1 MVSVP
6 GRLVVPYNTHQH
18 NHGGSNGTSIH
29 FHFHHFGFS
38 VTVVTHFAVDI
49 TREHAAESQCGGGC
63 GTTDS
68 DMLRCNGTAVHDA
81 YGRRESLHQR
91 EVT

>member
-18 NHGGSNGTSIH
+18 NHGGS
-29 FHFHHFGFS
+29 
-38 VTVVTHFAVDI
+38 
-49 TREHAAESQCGGGC
+49 ESQCGGGC